1 LSNHVC
7 LLHRSLYGLNQAP
20 RAWYTRLSDFL
31 QTIGFRA
38 SKVDTSLFVLTR
50 NHDICYLL
58 VHFDDILLIGNN
70 STLIYRLIT
79 LLSSEFKL
87 RDSGNAHYF
96 FGVEVTATNVG
107 LMLSKHKYVLDIL
120 CRVGMS
126 SCKPVDTP
134 TSISK
139 IDL

>member
-1 LSNHVC
+1 MSNHVC

-31 QTIGFRA
+31 QTIGFPA

-50 NHDICYLL
+50 NHDIYYLL

-79 LLSSEFKL
+79 LLSLEFKL

-96 FGVEVTATNVG
+96 FGVEVTTTNME
-107 LMLSKHKYVLDIL
+107 LMLSQHKYVLDIL
-120 CRVGMS
+120 YHVGMS
-126 SCKPVDTP
+126 SYKPVDTLA
-134 TSISK
+134 SISK